1 MKVIK
6 LTENQYGRLFEVDGD
21 GPTLD
26 ASNDTNEFSTEIS
39 NTTPI
44 HDENGNI
51 KKGSEPNTDDIAN
64 SLTYQGFLGGAN
76 NVRLQETIK
85 RVLKEYYSQLKIPFN
100 HDTPNYDYKSNYE
113 HYIDFLEKIG
123 KYGKLPKSKWS
134 KKIIRNEINK
144 NLDYAMDNSE
154 TEEEEEYLMHRFF
167 LYINNSTLLNMCIE
181 PEVMEYCNND
191 LDSLSDYLQED
202 DFYNLKNSLND
213 EGKSVF
219 DEFRKKY
226 FLEKLNEYGFL
237 DNLTFNNRGLIY
249 VERAITL
256 PKFYERLKDNDF
268 IKKYQSVGECW
279 SWLKDGAEP
288 YCGGDGTTILLKGWV
303 DPSQVDWEET
313 TYRNMYS
320 INDERELYIPSAK
333 VEVFEVKL
341 FYSDSN
347 KEIKLPLHNSILV
360 EA

>member
-44 HDENGNI
+44 HDENGNV

-123 KYGKLPKSKWS
+123 KYGKLPKSKWT
-134 KKIIRNEINK
+134 KKTINSEIAK
-144 NLDYAMDNSE
+144 HLDYAMNNSE
-154 TEEEEEYLMHRFF
+154 TEDVKEDIDYRFF
-167 LYINNSTLLNMCIE
+167 LYINNSTLLPQCIK
-181 PEVMEYCNND
+181 
-191 LDSLSDYLQED
+191 SDVLQE
-202 DFYNLKNSLND
+202 FNNL
-213 EGKSVF
+213 
-219 DEFRKKY
+219 DEFSEWLEENLDKFDYILSSEGLDAFYKFRKNY

-237 DNLTFNNRGLIY
+237 KKLTFNNRGLIY

-256 PKFYERLKDNDF
+256 PKFYERIKDNDF
-268 IKKYQSVGECW
+268 IKKYRTVGECW

-320 INDERELYIPSAK
+320 INDERELYILSAK
-333 VEVFEVKL
+333 VEVFEVTL

-347 KEIKLPLHNSILV
+347 KKIKLPLHNPILV